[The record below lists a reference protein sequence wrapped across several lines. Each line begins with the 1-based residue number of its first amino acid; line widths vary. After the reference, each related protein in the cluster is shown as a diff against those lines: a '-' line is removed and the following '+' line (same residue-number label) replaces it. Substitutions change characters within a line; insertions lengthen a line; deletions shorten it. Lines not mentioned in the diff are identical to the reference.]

1 MAAYNLQDTNL
12 FMYCGNNPIS
22 RDDEDGEFWNFVI
35 GAAVGALIGATAA
48 TIDVIRSGEE
58 LNIKAVGKI
67 GISALAGAAGGLMA
81 ASGAGLV
88 AQIGVGAL
96 IGGAESVGYQ
106 MIDNGKVDSM
116 KLTVDVLAGA
126 AGGLIGGSG
135 AINGSKYMTQ
145 QASRFVS
152 KAGTSGIKTA
162 GKYFYKMTANYSK
175 GFVSKTVY
183 GLAKGFVGNSIVK
196 KLLK

>member
-1 MAAYNLQDTNL
+1 MATYNLQNTNL
-12 FMYCGNNPIS
+12 FMYCSNNPIS
-22 RDDEDGEFWNFVI
+22 RDDKDGEFWNFVI
-35 GAAVGALIGATAA
+35 GAAVGAVIGAALTAVDILS
-48 TIDVIRSGEE
+48 TGGE
-58 LNIKAVGKI
+58 LNGAAWAKI
-67 GISALAGAAGGLMA
+67 GISALAGAASGLMA

-88 AQIGVGAL
+88 VQMSAGAL
-96 IGGAESVGYQ
+96 IGGAESVGHQ
-106 MIDNGKVDSM
+106 LIDNGKVDSM